1 MTPLNRFRD
10 LLGAYGADP
19 RRWPP
24 AERARALL
32 LLGNSAEAEALRRE
46 AAALDSLLDQ
56 APRPALPRIEA
67 AMLAA
72 RITAQP
78 QETYRSHRR
87 YQELLWLRALGLAA
101 AAIMGFVVG
110 TTQLTDIGDSAAS
123 GTAIDVA
130 DVAPW

>member
-1 MTPLNRFRD
+1 MTPLNRVRD

-32 LLGNSAEAEALRRE
+32 LLGNSAEAAVLQRE
-46 AAALDSLLDQ
+46 AAALDALLDQ
-56 APRPALPRIEA
+56 APPPALPRIEA

-78 QETYRSHRR
+78 QEAYRP
-87 YQELLWLRALGLAA
+87 YGQLQDKLWLRAVGLAA
-101 AAIMGFVVG
+101 AA
-110 TTQLTDIGDSAAS
+110 
-123 GTAIDVA
+123 
-130 DVAPW
+130 

>member
-19 RRWPP
+19 KRWPP

-32 LLGNSAEAEALRRE
+32 LLGNSTEAEALRRE

-67 AMLAA
+67 AILVA

-78 QETYRSHRR
+78 QETYRSHQRL
-87 YQELLWLRALGLAA
+87 QNMLWLRAVGLAA
-101 AAIMGFVVG
+101 AALIGFVVG
-110 TTQLTDIGDSAAS
+110 TTQLTDIGDSSAS
-123 GTAIDVA
+123 VASIDVA

>member
-10 LLGAYGADP
+10 LLGTYGADP

-24 AERARALL
+24 AERALL

-56 APRPALPRIEA
+56 APRPVAPRIDA
-67 AMLAA
+67 AVLAA
-72 RITAQP
+72 LITARP
-78 QETYRSHRR
+78 QEAYRRHERL
-87 YQELLWLRALGLAA
+87 QDMLWLRAVGLAA
-101 AAIMGFVVG
+101 AALIGFVVG
-110 TTQLTDIGDSAAS
+110 TTQLTDIGDSSASAAP
-123 GTAIDVA
+123 IDVA